1 MKTIVSVLLILTFV
15 SCKEQ
20 GVPVQAEFS
29 LEEQINAEKPINA
42 VVVLNPSSG
51 NWTFRR
57 SGWGTDGNP
66 LYDANAEH
74 GFLIVTSVSKHFFNL
89 AQAKQIMIS
98 SNTIEVRY

>member
-20 GVPVQAEFS
+20 GVPVQAGFS
-29 LEEQINAEKPINA
+29 LEEQINA